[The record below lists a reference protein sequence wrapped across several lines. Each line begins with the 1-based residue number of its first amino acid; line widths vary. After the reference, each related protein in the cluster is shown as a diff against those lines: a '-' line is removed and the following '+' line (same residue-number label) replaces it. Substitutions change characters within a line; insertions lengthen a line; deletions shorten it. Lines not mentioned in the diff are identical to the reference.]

1 MFSRKH
7 WFNWLI
13 AFNVAWIAATVI
25 LSGVDAITRVATDN
39 LLTSATVIVPS
50 FLSLLLYHWG
60 LHSSDT
66 PLSSRDVDSVYYAGF
81 LITLLV
87 LIASVY
93 EVSAAIG
100 QEKGAGK
107 LLQLVGSKFA
117 LGLVVTGYGLFARIS
132 LQGRLMSEE
141 TALDSLS
148 KYTDSIGLL
157 NDRIGE
163 TADVLA
169 GKMFGLVA
177 DVAGIVDGAT
187 KAGREST
194 TEMVKVLNEE
204 LSPAAAQLRQT
215 MTKVN
220 KSFEKLDHD
229 QVSQFVEDLRQL
241 SEGITALKS
250 STGPVTQ
257 AFNQTVQAQEALVA
271 STKLASSAI
280 DGVPTSLTKLSATID
295 PSIAQF
301 RSLVSTIESISLSA
315 TQFRAVGQSFATVAE
330 RITASSDELCGRLET
345 GGRSIERFTTSLNPK
360 SVDEFSSEMTR
371 VAQSTASIAKEM
383 RTISDELPKLTN
395 LAVTAIRQQAKDI
408 EETTRNMNSAS
419 DRLGGA
425 MARLAKEIGD
435 AAESAVR
442 R

>member
-1 MFSRKH
+1 
-7 WFNWLI
+7 
-13 AFNVAWIAATVI
+13 
-25 LSGVDAITRVATDN
+25 
-39 LLTSATVIVPS
+39 
-50 FLSLLLYHWG
+50 
-60 LHSSDT
+60 
-66 PLSSRDVDSVYYAGF
+66 
-81 LITLLV
+81 
-87 LIASVY
+87 
-93 EVSAAIG
+93 
-100 QEKGAGK
+100 
-107 LLQLVGSKFA
+107 
-117 LGLVVTGYGLFARIS
+117 
-132 LQGRLMSEE
+132 
-141 TALDSLS
+141 
-148 KYTDSIGLL
+148 
-157 NDRIGE
+157 
-163 TADVLA
+163 
-169 GKMFGLVA
+169 
-177 DVAGIVDGAT
+177 
-187 KAGREST
+187 
-194 TEMVKVLNEE
+194 
-204 LSPAAAQLRQT
+204 

-229 QVSQFVEDLRQL
+229 QVSQFVEDLRLL

-280 DGVPTSLTKLSATID
+280 DGIPTSLTKLSATID

-301 RSLVSTIESISLSA
+301 RSLVSTIESISSSA

-345 GGRSIERFTTSLNPK
+345 GGRSIDRFTANLNPK
-360 SVDEFSSEMTR
+360 SVDEFSTEMTR

-435 AAESAVR
+435 AAETAVR